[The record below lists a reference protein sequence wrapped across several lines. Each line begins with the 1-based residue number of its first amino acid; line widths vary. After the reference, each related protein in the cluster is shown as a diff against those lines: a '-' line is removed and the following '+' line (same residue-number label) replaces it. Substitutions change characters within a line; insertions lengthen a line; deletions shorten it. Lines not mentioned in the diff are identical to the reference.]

1 MNKCPCFNCE
11 QRNYPC
17 FVYCE
22 IYKDWRGE
30 LEKLK
35 RQDVVAEYYKEN
47 YNRKRRKRR

>member
-11 QRNYPC
+11 DRKYPC

-22 IYKDWRGE
+22 KYKEWKGNIE
-30 LEKLK
+30 YEKK
-35 RQDVVAEYYKEN
+35 TDVVAEYYKEN